1 MPVGDRSLRFKVS
14 TWSPVESIR
23 EEVSEGE
30 LVVVFI
36 VRNVEIVTENTAI

>member
-23 EEVSEGE
+23 EEVSQGE
-30 LVVVFI
+30 LVVDI
-36 VRNVEIVTENTAI
+36 VRNVEVVTENTAI